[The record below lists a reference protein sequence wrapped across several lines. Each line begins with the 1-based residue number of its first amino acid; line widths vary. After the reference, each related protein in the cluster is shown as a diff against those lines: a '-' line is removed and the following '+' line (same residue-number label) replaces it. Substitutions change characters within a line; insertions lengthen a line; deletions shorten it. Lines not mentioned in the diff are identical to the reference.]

1 MSVCVS
7 ALGGEGVDSRVN
19 PRDSASAYRRVCTG
33 MCARGECEGCEW
45 MCVWGVVQA
54 RRCDR
59 EWVSV

>member
-7 ALGGEGVDSRVN
+7 ALGGKGLDSRVN

-45 MCVWGVVQA
+45 MCVWGVVWACQ
-54 RRCDR
+54 CDR
-59 EWVSV
+59 ERVSV